1 MTNAMAD
8 SRQTPPLAPGS
19 VAGMTPTATTPAA
32 PPAASTPAP
41 GASAPPATHRLL
53 VPAAAAV
60 TVVLWGSAFIGIRSA
75 GFDYS
80 PGALALGRILV
91 GTLALTVIAALAGK
105 LRLPRGRTLVGV
117 AVWGVLW
124 FGLYNLA
131 LNAAERTLDAGTAS
145 LLVGLAPILIAV
157 FAGISLGEGFPA
169 RLLVGIGI
177 AFTGVAG
184 IALATSSG
192 ASDVVSVLLGL
203 VAAVVYA
210 GSTIL
215 QKRLLPQV
223 DSLTMTWLGCLA
235 GTIAC
240 LPFAPV
246 LLHELAAAPAS
257 ATLSVVYLGVFPTAI
272 AFVTWGFALTR
283 TTAGRL
289 GAATYAAAPLAVLMS
304 WALLGEV
311 PTPVALIG
319 GGLCL
324 AGVLVATLRLR

>member
-1 MTNAMAD
+1 MTNTTAD
-8 SRQTPPLAPGS
+8 NRQTLAPTSGRVPDMS
-19 VAGMTPTATTPAA
+19 LTAVAA
-32 PPAASTPAP
+32 PPATN
-41 GASAPPATHRLL
+41 RFL

-60 TVVLWGSAFIGIRSA
+60 TVVLWASAFIGIRAA
-75 GFDYS
+75 GHDFS
-80 PGALALGRILV
+80 PGPLALGRMFV
-91 GTLALTVIAALAGK
+91 GALALTVIAGLAGK
-105 LRLPRGRTLVGV
+105 IRMPRGRTLAGV
-117 AVWGVLW
+117 IVWGVLW

-131 LNAAERTLDAGTAS
+131 LNTAERTLDAGTAS

-169 RLLVGIGI
+169 RLLAGIGI
-177 AFTGVAG
+177 AFAGVAG

-192 ASDVVSVLLGL
+192 ASDTVSVALGL
-203 VAAVVYA
+203 AAAVIYA

-215 QKRLLPQV
+215 QKRLLPKV
-223 DSLTMTWLGCLA
+223 DSLTMTWLGCLVGA
-235 GTIAC
+235 VAC

-246 LLHELAAAPAS
+246 LLRELAAAPTS

-272 AFVTWGFALTR
+272 AFVTWGYALTR

-311 PTPVALIG
+311 PTPFALIG
-319 GGLCL
+319 GTLCL
-324 AGVLVATLRLR
+324 TGVLVATLRLR

>member
-1 MTNAMAD
+1 MT
-8 SRQTPPLAPGS
+8 
-19 VAGMTPTATTPAA
+19 VAA
-32 PPAASTPAP
+32 PPVRPAP
-41 GASAPPATHRLL
+41 PVTHRFL

-80 PGALALGRILV
+80 PGALALGRVFI
-91 GTLALTVIAALAGK
+91 GTLALTVMAALAGK

-117 AVWGVLW
+117 AIWGVLW

-157 FAGISLGEGFPA
+157 FAGVSLGEGFPA

-177 AFTGVAG
+177 AFAGVVG
-184 IALATSSG
+184 IALATSNG
-192 ASDVVSVLLGL
+192 ASSGVSVALGL
-203 VAAVVYA
+203 AAAVVYA

-215 QKRLLPQV
+215 QKRLLPRI

-240 LPFAPV
+240 LPFTPA
-246 LLHELAAAPAS
+246 LLDELAVAPTS

-272 AFVTWGFALTR
+272 AFATWGFALTR

-289 GAATYAAAPLAVLMS
+289 GATTYAAAPLAVLMS

-311 PTPVALIG
+311 PAPVALVG
-319 GGLCL
+319 GTLCL

>member
-1 MTNAMAD
+1 MTNTTAD
-8 SRQTPPLAPGS
+8 SRQTRPLTPGM
-19 VAGMTPTATTPAA
+19 VAGMTRTAVAA
-32 PPAASTPAP
+32 PPA
-41 GASAPPATHRLL
+41 PPQATNRFL
-53 VPAAAAV
+53 VPAAAVV

-117 AVWGVLW
+117 LVWGVLW

-169 RLLVGIGI
+169 RLLAGIGI
-177 AFTGVAG
+177 AFAGVAG

-192 ASDVVSVLLGL
+192 ASDALAVVLGL
-203 VAAVVYA
+203 AAAVIYA

-215 QKRLLPQV
+215 QKRLLPKV

-235 GTIAC
+235 GTVAC
-240 LPFAPV
+240 LPFTPV
-246 LLHELAAAPAS
+246 LLDELAAAPAS
-257 ATLSVVYLGVFPTAI
+257 ATLSVVYLGVFPTAV

-289 GAATYAAAPLAVLMS
+289 GAATYAAAPLALLMS
-304 WALLGEV
+304 WLLLGEV
-311 PTPVALIG
+311 PTPIALAG
-319 GGLCL
+319 GTLCL
-324 AGVLVATLRLR
+324 TGVLVATLRLR

>member
-1 MTNAMAD
+1 MTNTTAD
-8 SRQTPPLAPGS
+8 SRQTLAPTSGRVPDMS
-19 VAGMTPTATTPAA
+19 LTAVAA
-32 PPAASTPAP
+32 PPATN
-41 GASAPPATHRLL
+41 RFL

-60 TVVLWGSAFIGIRSA
+60 TVVLWASAFIGIRAA
-75 GFDYS
+75 GHDFS
-80 PGALALGRILV
+80 PGPLALGRMFV
-91 GTLALTVIAALAGK
+91 GALALTVIAGLAGK
-105 LRLPRGRTLVGV
+105 IRLPRGRTLVGV
-117 AVWGVLW
+117 IVWGVLW

-131 LNAAERTLDAGTAS
+131 LNTAERTLDAGTAS

-169 RLLVGIGI
+169 RLLAGIGI

-192 ASDVVSVLLGL
+192 ASDTVSVALGL
-203 VAAVVYA
+203 AAAVVYA

-215 QKRLLPQV
+215 QKRLLPKV
-223 DSLTMTWLGCLA
+223 DSLTMTWLGCLVGA
-235 GTIAC
+235 VAC

-246 LLHELAAAPAS
+246 LLRELAAAPTS

-272 AFVTWGFALTR
+272 AFITWGFALTR

-304 WALLGEV
+304 WAVLGEI
-311 PTPVALIG
+311 PTPFALIG
-319 GGLCL
+319 GTLCL
-324 AGVLVATLRLR
+324 TGVLIATLRLR

>member
-1 MTNAMAD
+1 MTNTTVD
-8 SRQTPPLAPGS
+8 SRQTPPHA
-19 VAGMTPTATTPAA
+19 AGKVSDMSRTATTV
-32 PPAASTPAP
+32 PPGTPVAP
-41 GASAPPATHRLL
+41 GTRRFL

-91 GTLALTVIAALAGK
+91 GTITLTVMAALARK

-117 AVWGVLW
+117 IVWGVLW

-169 RLLVGIGI
+169 RLLLGIGI
-177 AFTGVAG
+177 AFAGVAG

-192 ASDVVSVLLGL
+192 ASSGVSVALGL
-203 VAAVVYA
+203 AAAVVYA

-215 QKRLLPQV
+215 QKRLLPGV

-235 GTIAC
+235 GTVAC
-240 LPFAPV
+240 LPFTPV
-246 LLHELAAAPAS
+246 LLDELAVAPTS

-272 AFVTWGFALTR
+272 AFATWGFALTR

-311 PTPVALIG
+311 PTPVALVG
-319 GGLCL
+319 GTLCL
-324 AGVLVATLRLR
+324 TGVLVATLRLR